1 MSALSVR
8 LAAAL
13 ALLLHLALPASRAL
27 TGSICLEVC
36 AILAVLMGS
45 FLILTVYAKTVQLLA

>member
-1 MSALSVR
+1 MSALTAR

-13 ALLLHLALPASRAL
+13 ALLLLLALLASRAL
-27 TGSICLEVC
+27 TGSMCLEVF
-36 AILAVLMGS
+36 AILAVLMTS